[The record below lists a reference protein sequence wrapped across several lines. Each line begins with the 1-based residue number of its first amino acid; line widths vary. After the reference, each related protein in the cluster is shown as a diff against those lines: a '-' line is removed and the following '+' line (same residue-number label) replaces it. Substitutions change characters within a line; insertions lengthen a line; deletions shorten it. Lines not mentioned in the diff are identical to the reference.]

1 MKRIILTACSAI
13 LLLIACNSSETKES
27 TTDSTGTT
35 PVSTDVKKDEA
46 WVPVDSAT
54 MMKAMMDYGTPGD
67 MHKMLASWNGTWSGE
82 TTMWE
87 SEGAAPRQSSG
98 TAVNSMIF
106 GDRYQ
111 TSTHKGNMMGMPFE
125 GRSTMGYDNAT
136 KKFVSTW
143 IDTWS
148 TGIMN
153 MSGNWDAT
161 TKTLNMSG
169 TMPDICRPGKECT
182 LREVFTVVDD
192 NTQRMEM
199 YGPDP
204 KTGKEY
210 KMMEIKMTRKK

>member
-1 MKRIILTACSAI
+1 MKKIILTVCSAT
-13 LLLIACNSSETKES
+13 LLLIACNSSETKET

-35 PVSTDVKKDEA
+35 PVTTDVKKDEA

-54 MMKAMMDYGTPGD
+54 MMKAMIDYGTPGE
-67 MHKMLASWNGTWSGE
+67 MHKLLASWNGTWSGE

-87 SEGAAPRQSSG
+87 SEGAAPQQSTG
-98 TAVNSMIF
+98 TGVNAMIYD
-106 GDRYQ
+106 GRYQ
-111 TSTHKGNMMGMPFE
+111 TSIHKGNMMGMPFE
-125 GRSTMGYDNAT
+125 GRSVTGYDNAT

-153 MSGNWDAT
+153 MTGTWDAS
-161 TKTLNMSG
+161 TKTLTMSG
-169 TMPDICRPGKECT
+169 TYPDITRPGKECSMRQVT
-182 LREVFTVVDD
+182 TVIDD
-192 NTQRMEM
+192 NTQRFDM
-199 YGPDP
+199 YGPDH